1 MPTLRPDRL
10 RKKVRIQPVA
20 TREELVALAI
30 NTADLT
36 IERDKTIAARDQ
48 QLAEI
53 QDGYNVEIEELENAI
68 DANVKRLRAWAVIN
82 RETEFA
88 GKQSIEVAG
97 HELAFRKGS
106 GKVAFLPGVKAGDAL
121 DALLASED
129 DAVIDKFA
137 KVSVALD
144 KNAVIKACR
153 ESGEARKFL
162 ESLGITVVVEEDFKF
177 TPNRPDAVAVVA
189 TAPTP

>member
-1 MPTLRPDRL
+1 MPQLRPDRL
-10 RKKVRIQPVA
+10 RHKVRIQPI
-20 TREELVALAI
+20 TSREELTALAI
-30 NTADLT
+30 ATADLT
-36 IERDKTIAARDQ
+36 IARDAAIATRDARV
-48 QLAEI
+48 AEI
-53 QDGYNVEIEELENAI
+53 LDGCNIEIEELNLAI
-68 DANVKRLRAWAVIN
+68 DGNVKRLRAWAVAH
-82 RETEFA
+82 RGTAFE

-129 DAVIDKFA
+129 DAVIDRFA

-162 ESLGITVVVEEDFKF
+162 EGLGITVVVEEDFKF
-177 TPNRPDAVAVVA
+177 VPNRPDAAA
-189 TAPTP
+189 ITAQG